1 MKRRDFFKTAGISSA
16 ALVSLPAFAKPAP
29 APAKPAGHD
38 GQDEEHDHGHG
49 GDHDDL
55 KGPLANATM
64 AFGEWNTDPALD
76 RFPNNSPI
84 TANNHHLLPGE
95 VTIKA
100 GGSVSFI
107 ISGFHLV
114 LVYGPGTKPTDINLA
129 NPIPPSQQPAPPL
142 INDPVSRV
150 YRGIDP
156 SVFPI
161 LAGGT
166 ARLQDR
172 VEVVRFPNPGR
183 YLVMCGVLPHFFDTA
198 SGEFIMFGYVRVLK

>member
-29 APAKPAGHD
+29 APAKAAGHG
-38 GQDEEHDHGHG
+38 GQDEEHEHEHGD
-49 GDHDDL
+49 DHDEP
-55 KGPLANATM
+55 KGALANATI
-64 AFGEWNTDPALD
+64 AFGEWNSDPPLD

-84 TANNHHLLPGE
+84 VGNNHHLLPGE

-114 LVYGPGTKPTDINLA
+114 LVYGPGTKPSDINRGLTVA
-129 NPIPPSQQPAPPL
+129 PTTQPAPPL
-142 INDPVSRV
+142 ISDPVNRV

-156 SVFPI
+156 SVFPV

-172 VEVVRFPNPGR
+172 VEVVRFQNPGR
-183 YLVMCGVLPHFFDTA
+183 YLVICGVLPHFFDMAT
-198 SGEFIMFGYVRVLK
+198 GEFMMFGYVRVLK

>member
-29 APAKPAGHD
+29 APAEGRRSRRPGRGTRARTRRRPRRT
-38 GQDEEHDHGHG
+38 
-49 GDHDDL
+49 
-55 KGPLANATM
+55 KGPSPTPRWLSASGTPTPRSIVSRTTRRSRAT
-64 AFGEWNTDPALD
+64 TT
-76 RFPNNSPI
+76 I
-84 TANNHHLLPGE
+84 CLPGE

-114 LVYGPGTKPTDINLA
+114 LVYGPGTKPTDINRDSRF
-129 NPIPPSQQPAPPL
+129 PVTQPSAADQRS
-142 INDPVSRV
+142 NESRV
-150 YRGIDP
+150 PGADP
-156 SVFPI
+156 SVFPV

-183 YLVMCGVLPHFFDTA
+183 YLVICAGA
-198 SGEFIMFGYVRVLK
+198 SALLRHRVR